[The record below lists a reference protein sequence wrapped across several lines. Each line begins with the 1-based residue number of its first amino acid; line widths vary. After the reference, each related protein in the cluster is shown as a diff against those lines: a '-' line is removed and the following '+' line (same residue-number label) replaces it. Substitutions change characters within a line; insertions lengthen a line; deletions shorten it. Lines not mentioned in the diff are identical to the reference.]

1 MNPPPDIRRA
11 SSASPGKA
19 SSYRPTRTRKPSSA
33 ATSKKVHR
41 YDIGDTARPSD
52 VNIFQSVDQHVA
64 AVEQLREGG
73 YCFILRSDFR
83 FTYALVLKQEVG
95 VLELQVTEEG
105 GTKTIPQGHWRKY
118 IRTLITDD
126 SPEKQHPAG
135 GHLDE
140 RRRHRDEKQP
150 SKQVRRATV
159 ANHEGPSPR
168 SINPV
173 TSTGSKK
180 SVSKKENARVSMR
193 SSLPN
198 LDQEGHYRRSQ
209 SEYSRQHRSLAS
221 SGSDVSSRGSSRGV
235 DDSPDSTRSSPLPKL
250 PFTKNSKEYKRSV
263 SQADV
268 SLNKQ
273 SKPNAARPRR
283 ATVAEKPIMH
293 SIPSIP
299 TKEFK
304 RAVSLQ
310 GGDIPLKKCL
320 KQDHHKRSQS
330 ESAHHRRYES
340 SESDVSSSSS
350 LDSSLSLDSIDDSS
364 LRAQEDLNKL
374 LSKSMPSLKRSIR
387 KEGSL
392 QGAFGDVTKI
402 EILD

>member
-1 MNPPPDIRRA
+1 MDPPEHQMNPPPDMRRA

-41 YDIGDTARPSD
+41 YDIGHTARPSD

-140 RRRHRDEKQP
+140 RRRHRDEQQP

-180 SVSKKENARVSMR
+180 SVSKKESARVSMR

-209 SEYSRQHRSLAS
+209 SESIRQHRSLSS
-221 SGSDVSSRGSSRGV
+221 SGSDVSSRGV
-235 DDSPDSTRSSPLPKL
+235 DDSPDSTRSSTLPKL
-250 PFTKNSKEYKRSV
+250 PFRKDYKRAV
-263 SQADV
+263 SQQDA
-268 SLNKQ
+268 SLKNQ
-273 SKPNAARPRR
+273 SARPRR
-283 ATVAEKPIMH
+283 VTVAEKPVMY

-330 ESAHHRRYES
+330 ESGHHRRYES

-350 LDSSLSLDSIDDSS
+350 LASSFSLDSIDDSS

>member
-135 GHLDE
+135 WHLDE
-140 RRRHRDEKQP
+140 RRRHRDEQQP

-180 SVSKKENARVSMR
+180 SVSKKESARVSR
-193 SSLPN
+193 
-198 LDQEGHYRRSQ
+198 HYRRSQ
-209 SEYSRQHRSLAS
+209 SESIRQHRTLSS
-221 SGSDVSSRGSSRGV
+221 SGSDVSSRGV
-235 DDSPDSTRSSPLPKL
+235 DDSPDSTRSSTLPKL
-250 PFTKNSKEYKRSV
+250 PFRKDYKRSV
-263 SQADV
+263 SQQDA
-268 SLNKQ
+268 SLKNQ
-273 SKPNAARPRR
+273 SARPRR
-283 ATVAEKPIMH
+283 VTVAEKPVMY

-330 ESAHHRRYES
+330 ESGHHRRYES

-350 LDSSLSLDSIDDSS
+350 LASSFSLDSIDDSS